1 MLAIGFGGLAAA
13 LAAAS
18 PASAATIVIF
28 HDPMTLERHTVVLDP
43 AGPDRAFLCMA
54 PPSLAGCHKLPIK
67 RTLR

>member
-1 MLAIGFGGLAAA
+1 
-13 LAAAS
+13 
-18 PASAATIVIF
+18 
-28 HDPMTLERHTVVLDP
+28 MTLERHTVVLDP